1 MYQRAFPGLFKDISK
16 LPQDVRDHIRYP
28 VSLFSTQAHQYL
40 RYHVIDPQE
49 FFNQANQWALPT
61 ETRFRKTGVA
71 VNPAYLVLKL
81 PDQNRETEEFVL
93 LLSLSSAG
101 EKKNLVAWLAARND
115 GPHYGELL
123 SFKLAGG
130 RQIDGPSQVEARI
143 ENDQSVSQQ
152 FTLWDGAGSEIIR
165 GQLLAIPLADTI
177 LYVEPLFLQSSGL
190 AFPELKKVILATDNN
205 LVMADN
211 LEDGIALL
219 LPEEAAP
226 AQTPG
231 TVKSGD
237 SILSE
242 LEKIELEAAE
252 LQTSL
257 DRLLESLESLKQLRE
272 ALGGET
278 P

>member
-1 MYQRAFPGLFKDISK
+1 
-16 LPQDVRDHIRYP
+16 
-28 VSLFSTQAHQYL
+28 
-40 RYHVIDPQE
+40 
-49 FFNQANQWALPT
+49 
-61 ETRFRKTGVA
+61 
-71 VNPAYLVLKL
+71 
-81 PDQNRETEEFVL
+81 
-93 LLSLSSAG
+93 
-101 EKKNLVAWLAARND
+101 
-115 GPHYGELL
+115 
-123 SFKLAGG
+123 
-130 RQIDGPSQVEARI
+130 
-143 ENDQSVSQQ
+143 
-152 FTLWDGAGSEIIR
+152 
-165 GQLLAIPLADTI
+165 
-177 LYVEPLFLQSSGL
+177 L